1 MAIRPDIVKDAI
13 TGGEL
18 QAPPPKRGRSNWFV
32 QILKESRQ
40 AKVGAAVILVFV
52 LMAIL
57 APWIE
62 PYDVHKQVGPVFC
75 HPSAN
80 HLLGCDDGGID
91 MVSLLIQ
98 GGRISLVVGFAAT
111 FVAMIIGG

>member
-1 MAIRPDIVKDAI
+1 
-13 TGGEL
+13 
-18 QAPPPKRGRSNWFV
+18 
-32 QILKESRQ
+32 
-40 AKVGAAVILVFV
+40 
-52 LMAIL
+52 L

-75 HPSAN
+75 HPSAK

-111 FVAMIIGG
+111 FVAMIIGGGIGVLAGYFGGWVDVVLMRITDYFLVIPDLPLAIIVA